1 MQDTR
6 RSIFREEAVRRYM
19 EGAERAVLP
28 RLVSPH
34 TFAYLWFLLGL
45 LSVSSLVAWFTQVPM
60 YASGAAVVVRW
71 HNTLHHDMHDGT
83 SGVDEGIA
91 VAAFFPP
98 QHFASLQTT
107 PNVFLSFD
115 TIGDRLSRAIIT
127 VGPKILSPAAL
138 QQQFALNAHSITQPA
153 VVALVR
159 LEPVPN
165 NLPAAAYVG
174 SVGHAE
180 AAVGSQRLVSLL
192 PLIGQLFTH

>member
-6 RSIFREEAVRRYM
+6 RAIFREAAVRRYM
-19 EGAERAVLP
+19 EGTARAVLP

-34 TFAYLWFLLGL
+34 TFAYLWFLLGV
-45 LSVSSLVAWFTQVPM
+45 LSVSSLAAWFTQVPV
-60 YASGAAVVVRW
+60 YASGSAVVVRW
-71 HNTLHHDMHDGT
+71 HDTLHHTMHDGT
-83 SGVDEGIA
+83 PGVDESIV

-98 QHFASLQTT
+98 QHLASLQTT

-115 TIGDRLSRAIIT
+115 AIGDRFSRAIIT
-127 VGPKILSPAAL
+127 VAPKILRPAAL

-153 VVALVR
+153 VVALVQ